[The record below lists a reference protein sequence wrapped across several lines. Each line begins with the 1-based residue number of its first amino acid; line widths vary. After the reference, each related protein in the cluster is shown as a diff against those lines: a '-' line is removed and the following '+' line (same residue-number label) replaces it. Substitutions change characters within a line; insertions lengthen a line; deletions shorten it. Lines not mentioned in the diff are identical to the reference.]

1 LDERL
6 QATLP
11 HVAIDR
17 EPFDRAYYDGA
28 QVMFGADNTAGEHV
42 PIGDVGVFDWVARL
56 TANRR
61 QRFVAAGFGLQLVPL
76 VFR

>member
-1 LDERL
+1 
-6 QATLP
+6 
-11 HVAIDR
+11 
-17 EPFDRAYYDGA
+17 
-28 QVMFGADNTAGEHV
+28 MFGADNTAGEHV